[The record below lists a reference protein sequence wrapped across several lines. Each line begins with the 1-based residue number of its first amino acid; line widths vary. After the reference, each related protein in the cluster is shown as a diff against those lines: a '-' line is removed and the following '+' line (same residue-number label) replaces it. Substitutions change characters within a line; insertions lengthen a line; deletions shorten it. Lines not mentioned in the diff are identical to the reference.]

1 MVPPVSP
8 RDDEKQQDDRRLAR
22 LMEAAQDGDRA
33 AYAALLREL
42 LPVLRRAAR
51 RRAAPSD
58 VEDLVQETLKSLHQ
72 VRHTY
77 DPARPLL
84 PWVFAILRHRAVDA
98 VRRQVRTA
106 RREVAIDPERETF
119 AHAAANTGSEAALDG
134 AALRRAVERLPPSQK
149 TAIELVKL
157 KEMSLK
163 EASAVSGMSVPALK
177 VATHRAIKSLRT
189 ALRAGE

>member
-1 MVPPVSP
+1 MN
-8 RDDEKQQDDRRLAR
+8 DANHLDDRRLAG
-22 LMEAAQDGDRA
+22 LMAAAQDGDRA

-42 LPVLRRAAR
+42 LPILRRAAR
-51 RRAAPSD
+51 QRLRGAPSD

-72 VRHTY
+72 VRHSY

-84 PWVFAILRHRAVDA
+84 PWVFAILRYRAADA
-98 VRRQVRTA
+98 MRRHVRTA
-106 RREVAIDPERETF
+106 GREVAIDPERETF

-134 AALRRAVERLPPSQK
+134 AALRRAVDRLPPSQK

-157 KEMSLK
+157 KEMTLK
-163 EASAVSGMSVPALK
+163 EASVVSGMSVPALK
-177 VATHRAIKSLRT
+177 VATHRAIKSLRA